1 MSDNDLSPWAPLV
14 SPDYIQQQLGVLESQ
29 KEVLAETVKWR
40 GRNEVIAAIL
50 SAGTVFANIH
60 GIPIPPVTPGMVDW
74 IFEKVKSW
82 FT

>member
-1 MSDNDLSPWAPLV
+1 MSDNDLSVYGPSV
-14 SPDYIQQQLGVLESQ
+14 SQDYIQQQLRVLESQ

-50 SAGTVFANIH
+50 SVGTVFANIH

-74 IFEKVKSW
+74 VFEQVKSW